1 MAETNVPVLNSGMK
15 LGDACGECCPHT
27 QIESGPGGQLPLR
40 TKKMDADG
48 YGYTVT
54 SPAGKPKITSK

>member
-15 LGDACGECCPHT
+15 MGPAGDACHM
-27 QIESGPGGQLPLR
+27 QIMSGPEGIPMR

-54 SPAGKPKITSK
+54 SPAGKTKITSK